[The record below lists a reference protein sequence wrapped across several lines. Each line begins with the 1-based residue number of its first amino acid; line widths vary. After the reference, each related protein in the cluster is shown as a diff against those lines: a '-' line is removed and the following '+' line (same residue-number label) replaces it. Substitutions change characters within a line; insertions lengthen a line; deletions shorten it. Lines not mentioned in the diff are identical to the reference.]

1 LNGLA
6 LRLGLHVSIQGELD
20 EAVDRAVQR
29 DCNTMQMFTRNPRG
43 WGYRPFDEGVVACF
57 KEKLADSGISPVF
70 AHMPYLPNLASP
82 RSEVYE
88 RSVET
93 LRVELD
99 RCALLG
105 VPYLVTHLGS
115 SLGAGKE
122 AGLKRIID
130 AIEVAVGGSKGAA
143 MILLENTAGSSN
155 SMGSTFEEIRRVI
168 DGVGQRSRIGVC
180 LDTCHAFAAGYD
192 LATSDGL
199 KNVLRRFD
207 DVLGW
212 ERLRLVH
219 LNDSKGGLRSR
230 WDRHEHI
237 GLGRIGKT
245 GIMNLLASS
254 LGRLPLILETPIDER
269 RDDVGN
275 LREVRGLATMALGG

>member
-1 LNGLA
+1 LDGLA

-20 EAVDRAVQR
+20 EAVDRAVQKG
-29 DCNTMQMFTRNPRG
+29 CNTMQMFTRSPRG
-43 WGYRPFDEGVVACF
+43 WGCRPFDEGVVACF
-57 KEKLADSGISPVF
+57 KEKLAESGISPVF

-82 RSEVYE
+82 RIEVYE

-122 AGLKRIID
+122 AGLSRITD
-130 AIEVAVGGSKGAA
+130 AIDVAVAGSQGGA

-155 SMGSTFEEIRRVI
+155 SMGSSFEEIRRVI
-168 DGVGQRSRIGVC
+168 DGVGQRSRIGIC

-192 LATSDGL
+192 LATSECL

-237 GLGRIGKT
+237 GLGRIGKI
-245 GIMNLLASS
+245 GIMNILASS

-275 LREVRGLATMALGG
+275 LSEVRGLATMALGG

>member
-1 LNGLA
+1 
-6 LRLGLHVSIQGELD
+6 
-20 EAVDRAVQR
+20 
-29 DCNTMQMFTRNPRG
+29 MFTRSPRG

-57 KEKLADSGISPVF
+57 KEKLADSGVSPVF

-99 RCALLG
+99 RCAMLG

-115 SLGAGKE
+115 SLGAGKQ
-122 AGLKRIID
+122 AGLSRIVD
-130 AIEVAVGGSKGAA
+130 AIDVAVAGSQGGA

-155 SMGSTFEEIRRVI
+155 SMGSSFEEIRRVI
-168 DGVGQRSRIGVC
+168 DGVGQHSRIGVC

-192 LATSDGL
+192 LASNEGL
-199 KNVLRRFD
+199 ENVLQRFD

-237 GLGRIGKT
+237 GLGRIGKI
-245 GIMNLLASS
+245 GIMNLLASPF
-254 LGRLPLILETPIDER
+254 GRLPLILETPIDER